1 MAATL
6 HAEEDVVRE
15 EGQERTMPHVIV
27 KLFSG
32 RSERQRIRL
41 VQEIVKE
48 VVEIAK
54 CQEGSVSVA
63 VEEIKPEDRKGV

>member
-1 MAATL
+1 
-6 HAEEDVVRE
+6 
-15 EGQERTMPHVIV
+15 MPHVIV